1 MGVQKV
7 FITHC
12 AKDTDWA
19 RSFAQALNQRGIA
32 ARLDDFDV
40 KPDDSWAD
48 AIEPALRSS
57 DVLVPLLDGDPS
69 LTRAFFFELGAAI
82 VLNKRVVPIL
92 ALGLDPSVLP
102 STPRLRR
109 YLIRDT
115 PERTA
120 ADLWDTLEAS
130 DPIQQLAR
138 PLRPAIQR

>member
-1 MGVQKV
+1 MAIQKV
-7 FITHC
+7 FITHSLQ
-12 AKDTDWA
+12 DTDWA

-57 DVLVPLLDGDPS
+57 DVLVPLLDGEPS
-69 LTRAFFFELGAAI
+69 ATRAFFFELGAAI

-92 ALGLDPSVLP
+92 ARGLDPSVLP

-120 ADLWDTLEAS
+120 ADLSDTLEAAES
-130 DPIQQLAR
+130 IQWSSR
-138 PLRPAIQR
+138 PLTPAIQ